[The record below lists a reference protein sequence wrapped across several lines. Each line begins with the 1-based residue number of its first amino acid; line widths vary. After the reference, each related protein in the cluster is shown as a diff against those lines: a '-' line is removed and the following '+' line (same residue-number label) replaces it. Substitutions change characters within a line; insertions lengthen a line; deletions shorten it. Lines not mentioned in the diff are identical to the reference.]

1 MGNFT
6 MPNWNQVASWRTWCL
21 FDPND
26 LVTVQSII
34 TSPDQVCSMM
44 VTSTADN
51 AAAQPQSSVAPF
63 VSASSISAWITV
75 PMSAASTDWSLTR
88 SIITTTFI
96 NGGLTIADTFNAV
109 TQGTIYIA
117 SSGEVVNLDV

>member
-1 MGNFT
+1 
-6 MPNWNQVASWRTWCL
+6 
-21 FDPND
+21 
-26 LVTVQSII
+26 
-34 TSPDQVCSMM
+34 MM